1 VHVDDLVDAIV
12 RALDAKPAR
21 QRLYNICMDEPVDY
35 ADVAAYLAKTRG
47 LPAKDIRGPYV
58 SNWMDNSRAKAE
70 LGWRPSYDLE
80 KLIESAWTYQ
90 RPSDDPRRIW
100 YPG

>member
-1 VHVDDLVDAIV
+1 MTLCNL
-12 RALDAKPAR
+12 LDELR
-21 QRLYNICMDEPVDY
+21 VEYSDFCTYSDEPVDY
-35 ADVAAYLAKTRG
+35 AAVANHLARTRG
-47 LPAKDIRGPYV
+47 LPAKEVRGPYH

-80 KLIESAWTYQ
+80 ALIESAWTYQ
-90 RPSDDPRRIW
+90 RSAEEPRKVW